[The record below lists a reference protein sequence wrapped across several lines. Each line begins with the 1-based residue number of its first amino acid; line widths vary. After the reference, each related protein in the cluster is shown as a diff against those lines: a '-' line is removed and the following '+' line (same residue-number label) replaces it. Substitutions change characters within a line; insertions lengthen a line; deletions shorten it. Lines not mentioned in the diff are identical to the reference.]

1 MPMKHIPGWFLTLA
15 LALAGIVPAAA
26 QSTADKQQSLGDLA
40 RQLRKEKKQTVP
52 VITNENFSQLH
63 LLIKQSEQ
71 RALALGLALAPP
83 LETEAKPPDPEV
95 TCNFSY
101 SGKSKALQAGANHS
115 QQDLPDSELSKLD
128 GPAVIAAGNLQVSVF
143 NGTKWDVREITV
155 GLTII
160 KHETPAAGLSFGSA
174 RLLPASDAPLPTL
187 KKPDVTVLYHL
198 KGSAAPFT
206 TAAFQESLTVNLAP
220 EAEWHWAILQARGI
234 PPE

>member
-1 MPMKHIPGWFLTLA
+1 MKHIPVWFLTLA

-83 LETEAKPPDPEV
+83 LETEAKAPDPEV

-101 SGKSKALQAGANHS
+101 SGKSKALR
-115 QQDLPDSELSKLD
+115 SEE
-128 GPAVIAAGNLQVSVF
+128 
-143 NGTKWDVREITV
+143 RRV
-155 GLTII
+155 G
-160 KHETPAAGLSFGSA
+160 KECRYG
-174 RLLPASDAPLPTL
+174 RW
-187 KKPDVTVLYHL
+187 
-198 KGSAAPFT
+198 
-206 TAAFQESLTVNLAP
+206 E
-220 EAEWHWAILQARGI
+220 E
-234 PPE
+234 